1 MTETPTTAPLEAPE
15 DFDIDAWLSDAKRP
29 ERSVTVYKRADLMAD
44 LDALERRIEEA
55 KSVPEE
61 DQSLT
66 DSADLLEQEY
76 VKLAQQFHD
85 SGITIRVKGLTQDE
99 IDAIGKKAKADNRS
113 DAEIGRLQIEAALVS
128 PKMTFEQLG
137 KLSAAIGDAQMS
149 KIVAAYQLAT
159 LQQPEVTVPFSRR
172 SSGQGN
178 GRG

>member
-1 MTETPTTAPLEAPE
+1 MTENTTEPAVTPE
-15 DFDIDAWLSDAKRP
+15 DFDFDAWLSDAKRP
-29 ERSVTVYKRADLMAD
+29 ERSVTVYKRADLLAD

-61 DQSLT
+61 DQSLVDST
-66 DSADLLEQEY
+66 DTLEREY
-76 VKLAQQFHD
+76 EALAQQFHD

-99 IDAIGKKAKADNRS
+99 IDVISKKAKEEKRTES
-113 DAEIGRLQIEAALVS
+113 EIGRLQIEAALVS
-128 PKMTFEQLG
+128 PKLTFDQLG
-137 KLSAAIGDAQMS
+137 KLSQAVGDAQMS
-149 KIVAAYQLAT
+149 KIVNAYQLAT

>member
-1 MTETPTTAPLEAPE
+1 MTESTPEPLSTPE
-15 DFDIDAWLSDAKRP
+15 DFDFDAWLSDAKRP
-29 ERSVTVYKRADLMAD
+29 ERSVTVYKRADLLGD
-44 LDALERRIEEA
+44 LDVLERRIEEA

-61 DQSLT
+61 DQSLVDST
-66 DSADLLEQEY
+66 DVLEQEY
-76 VKLAQQFHD
+76 TKLAQQFHD

-99 IDAIGKKAKADNRS
+99 IDAISKKAKDDKRT

-128 PKMTFEQLG
+128 PKLTFDQLG
-137 KLSAAIGDAQMS
+137 NLSKAIGDAQMS
-149 KIVAAYQLAT
+149 KIVSAYQLAT